1 MFKNIGF
8 WSPRWMQSWRNIEQN
23 TYLKSS
29 SFLTSIFKDFC
40 CIFAPKLA
48 SQKVI
53 FFNVFL
59 KFGPRGAQEAPR
71 GSQEPP
77 RASQDRILKD
87 FGSHSDSFFGWNFE
101 CSATHLLFYPMR
113 FLYLVFPIGFSVI
126 DVSCHIF
133 SDFQR

>member
-1 MFKNIGF
+1 MQNRRKSKKKTCFKTNA
-8 WSPRWMQSWRNIEQN
+8 
-23 TYLKSS
+23 
-29 SFLTSIFKDFC
+29 FLTSIFCDFSS
-40 CIFAPKLA
+40 ILAPKLR

-53 FFNVFL
+53 FFVIF
-59 KFGPRGAQEAPR
+59 FQMGQCGAQEAPKRPQERPKRPQEAPR
-71 GSQEPP
+71 GSQEPQ
-77 RASQDRILKD
+77 RA
-87 FGSHSDSFFGWNFE
+87 SHSDSFFGLIFE